1 MRIAYFDCF
10 SGISGNMILGALV
23 DAGVS
28 LAALES
34 DLHRLNL
41 PGWELK
47 VTKDGRE
54 GITGTH
60 VEVVQTTHEHVHRT
74 IGDIED
80 IVSASELPEA
90 TKKQAMEVFEVLAEA
105 EGRVHGVPATEV
117 HFHEVGAID
126 AIVDIVGAISG
137 LAGLD
142 LDAVYASPVHLGR
155 GFVRAAHG
163 TIPVPA
169 PATLEILRGVPVY
182 SMGVRGELTTPTGAA
197 ILKTVVSEYGPWPQ
211 MTVDKIG
218 YGLGTKH
225 FSIPN
230 VLRLAIGTSDVDHD
244 DHHHHDHEIP
254 GLHGDHVE
262 ILEADIDDMNPEC
275 GPHVIE
281 QLLAAGA
288 LDAYFTPIVMKK
300 GRPALKLTVLSPPSA
315 VEACVTTALRE
326 TTTLGVRSLRARRH
340 KLHRDWIDVQVAGRP
355 VRVKLG
361 RWNEEVVNIAPEY
374 EDCRRT
380 AQAAELPLK
389 LVYDRAKTAAYVGL
403 QAQ

>member
-1 MRIAYFDCF
+1 
-10 SGISGNMILGALV
+10 MILGALV
-23 DAGVS
+23 DAGVP
-28 LAALES
+28 LEELES

-47 VTKDGRE
+47 VTKDSRA

-60 VEVVQTTHEHVHRT
+60 VEVVQTAHEHVHRT
-74 IGDIED
+74 IRDIQT
-80 IVSASELPEA
+80 IVSASELSENI
-90 TKKQAMEVFEVLAEA
+90 KEQVMQVFETLAEA
-105 EGRVHGVPATEV
+105 EGRVHGVPSTEV

-126 AIVDIVGAISG
+126 AIVDIVGAVSG
-137 LAGLD
+137 LARLD
-142 LDAVYASPVHLGR
+142 VDVIYASPVHLGR

-163 TIPVPA
+163 KIPVPA

-182 SMGVRGELTTPTGAA
+182 STGVRGELTTPTGAA
-197 ILKTVVSEYGPWPQ
+197 ILKTVVRDYGPWPH
-211 MTVDKIG
+211 MRVKKIG
-218 YGLGTKH
+218 YGLGTNH

-230 VLRLAIGTSDVDHD
+230 VLRLAIGTTYADHD

-254 GLHGDHVE
+254 GLHEDQVE
-262 ILEADIDDMNPEC
+262 IIETDIDDMNPESSQ
-275 GPHVIE
+275 HVIE

-315 VEACVTTALRE
+315 VEACVSAALRE
-326 TTTLGVRSLRARRH
+326 TTTLGIRRLRARRH

-361 RWNEEVVNIAPEY
+361 RWNQEVINVAPEY

-380 AQAAELPLK
+380 AEATELPLK
-389 LVYDRAKTAAYVGL
+389 MVYDLAKAEAYAGL